1 MSRFLPRVAASALL
15 LSPWLAAA
23 QAATVPSPSEFLGMK
38 VGADRTVA
46 DYRQILAYFRALD
59 AASPRVEVEV
69 LGKTTLGED
78 LFLAAISSEANLA
91 NQGRLQEIARRIADP
106 RGLADAEAEAL
117 VREGRVFLFITGNI
131 HSTEIGASQMA
142 MEWAHALATAED
154 AET

>member
-1 MSRFLPRVAASALL
+1 MNARALVLAASLAA
-15 LSPWLAAA
+15 SAAA

-91 NQGRLQEIARRIADP
+91 NKARL
-106 RGLADAEAEAL
+106 
-117 VREGRVFLFITGNI
+117 
-131 HSTEIGASQMA
+131 
-142 MEWAHALATAED
+142 
-154 AET
+154 